1 MFGVSE
7 LSASIVIA
15 GLVAVISFIAF
26 NRLRRLQRWR
36 ILASGMECQYPNKD
50 VLMDFEA
57 LGKFSVVEGP
67 GFGHVRTI
75 CDESG
80 VCIAKM
86 AGYFRYPSFRIPWTD
101 VKAIVFTGIVYP
113 ARYGTDYCGLAKVTL
128 VGHSSYALLIPWRG
142 LFAESV
148 PSSVSLESTQVVHN
162 AS

>member
-1 MFGVSE
+1 MFGLSE

-15 GLVAVISFIAF
+15 GLVVVISFIAI
-26 NRLRRLQRWR
+26 NRLRRSQRWR
-36 ILASGMECQYPNKD
+36 ILASGMEHQYPNKE

-57 LGKFSVVEGP
+57 LGKFSVAEGP
-67 GFGHVRTI
+67 EFGHVRTI

-101 VKAIVFTGIVYP
+101 IKAIAFTGIVYP
-113 ARYGTDYCGLAKVTL
+113 ARYGTDYCGLARVTL
-128 VGHSSYALLIPWRG
+128 VGRSNYALLIPWRG
-142 LFAESV
+142 LFAERV
-148 PSSVSLESTQVVHN
+148 PSSVNLESTQVVRN